1 MPTPDCHLLLEVHDL
16 SGLARP
22 LVDAVLRIDLGARI
36 TPDATR
42 GTVQVEG
49 RFRKTEVIAAAR
61 RIGCEVLRV
70 EERPPSP
77 KVAGSTWFGWA

>member
-1 MPTPDCHLLLEVHDL
+1 MPTPDCHLLLEEQDL

-49 RFRKTEVIAAAR
+49 RFRKAEVIAAAS